1 MTEKR
6 SAKWAAIR
14 YVVPVMDWDVPG
26 LMSPVLADAYRR
38 MAAVRGSAAVMFFA
52 RESAEL
58 FARLE
63 YNDEGVSDLHDD
75 DKPPIIRSYYAEL
88 EELHG
93 VEHAQRFV
101 RFWLSMADYLEAVKK
116 GGIAR
121 AGMRRQINRVARR

>member
-1 MTEKR
+1 MR
-6 SAKWAAIR
+6 SKQWAVIR
-14 YVVPVMDWDVPG
+14 DAAPVMDWDVPG
-26 LMSPVLADAYRR
+26 LMTPVLADAHRR

-52 RESAEL
+52 HESAEL

-75 DKPPIIRSYYAEL
+75 DKKPIILSYYAEL

-101 RFWLSMADYLEAVKK
+101 RFWVTMADYLAAVKK
-116 GGIAR
+116 GAIAR
-121 AGMRRQINRVARR
+121 AGMRRQVNRVARR